1 MKTLAALFV
10 FIFQISLLYA
20 QPAAEPNDLMLV
32 SKVDHTPVKSQG
44 NTGTC
49 WSFSTVS
56 LVESQTMN
64 AKLGEF
70 DLSEMFVVRNI
81 YLEKAKNYLLRQGKA
96 QFGPGGLGNDVI
108 NSLAAYGA
116 VPEGVYSGL
125 PLGQKTHNHNVLDEK
140 LKMYLDDL
148 LTSRKIP
155 SDWQSQFNAI
165 LDDHL
170 GKAPETFTFREK
182 VYTPKTF
189 AEEVLKF
196 RRDDYVFITSF
207 THHPYYK
214 PFALEIPDNYASELY
229 YNIPLEEMM
238 TLTEKSVEKGYSI
251 MWDADVSNKNFKQD
265 KIGYAM
271 LWNDPASVTE
281 PINPDEKEAPYDAT
295 IRQTLFENL
304 TTQDDHL
311 MHLVGVEKT
320 KGGKKFFL
328 VKNSWGEIGP
338 FKGYIKV
345 SPAYFAIN
353 TVTLVVP
360 RAALEPSLKAKLG
373 VK

>member
-1 MKTLAALFV
+1 MRTLALFV
-10 FIFQISLLYA
+10 FVFQIGLLCA
-20 QPAAEPNDLMLV
+20 QPPEQPYDLTV
-32 SKVDHTPVKSQG
+32 VTKIDHTPVKSQG
-44 NTGTC
+44 STGTC

-56 LVESQTMN
+56 LVESQTIH

-70 DLSEMFVVRNI
+70 DLSEMFIVRNI

-108 NSLAAYGA
+108 NSIANYGA
-116 VPEGVYSGL
+116 VPESVYSGL
-125 PLGQKTHNHNVLDEK
+125 LLGEKTHNHNALDEK
-140 LKMYLDDL
+140 LKTYLDDL
-148 LTSRKIP
+148 IRSRKVP
-155 SDWQSQFNAI
+155 ENWLETVKSI

-170 GKAPETFTFREK
+170 GKAPETFTYREK

-189 AEEVLKF
+189 AAEVLKF
-196 RRDDYVFITSF
+196 QKNDYVFITSF

-214 PFALEIPDNYASELY
+214 QFVLEIPDNYASEMY
-229 YNIPLEEMM
+229 YNIPLNEMM
-238 TLTEKSVEKGYSI
+238 TLTEQAVEKGYSI
-251 MWDADVSNKNFKQD
+251 MWDADVSNKNFKQER
-265 KIGYAM
+265 IGYAM
-271 LWNDPASVTE
+271 LWENPTAVTE
-281 PINPDEKEAPYDAT
+281 PVNPDEKETQYDAAT
-295 IRQTLFENL
+295 RQSLFENL

-311 MHLVGVEKT
+311 MHIVGMEKS

-360 RAALEPSLKAKLG
+360 KAALDSSLKSKLG
-373 VK
+373 LK

>member
-1 MKTLAALFV
+1 
-10 FIFQISLLYA
+10 
-20 QPAAEPNDLMLV
+20 MLV
-32 SKVDHTPVKSQG
+32 AKIDHTSVKSQG

-49 WSFSTVS
+49 WSFSTIS
-56 LVESQTMN
+56 LVESQTMH

-70 DLSEMFVVRNI
+70 DISEMFVVRNI

-108 NSLAAYGA
+108 NSIAGYGA

-125 PLGQKTHNHNVLDEK
+125 LLGEKSHNHNALDEK
-140 LKMYLDDL
+140 LKTYLDDL
-148 LTSRKIP
+148 LKNRNIP
-155 SDWQSQFNAI
+155 SNWQEQFNSI

-170 GKAPETFTFREK
+170 GKAPETFTYREK

-189 AEEVLKF
+189 AAEVLKF
-196 RRDDYVFITSF
+196 QKDDYVFITSF

-214 PFALEIPDNYASELY
+214 PFALEIPDNYASETY
-229 YNIPLEEMM
+229 YNIPLNEMM
-238 TLTEKSVEKGYSI
+238 LLTEQSVEKGYSI

-271 LWNDPASVTE
+271 MWNNPGAVSE
-281 PINPDEKEAPYDAT
+281 PVNPDEKEASYDAV
-295 IRQTLFENL
+295 IRQSLFENL

-311 MHLVGVEKT
+311 MHIVGLEKSR
-320 KGGKKFFL
+320 GGKKFFL

-360 RAALEPSLKAKLG
+360 KAALDATLKGKLG
-373 VK
+373 LK